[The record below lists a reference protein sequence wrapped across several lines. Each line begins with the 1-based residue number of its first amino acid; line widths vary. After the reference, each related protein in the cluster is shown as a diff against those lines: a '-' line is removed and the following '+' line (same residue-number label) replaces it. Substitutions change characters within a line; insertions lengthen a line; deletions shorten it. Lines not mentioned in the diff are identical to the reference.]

1 MGNIDFLK
9 NLKDA
14 LDSGD
19 FNSDAAKKI
28 GEINK
33 MADEININLSN
44 DEISDKLNKFG
55 VKNIDENDIKMNE
68 IFDETI
74 KDIKKDDLF
83 NKIIANLLNIN
94 KSIENIIN
102 NELIPYLK
110 NIENEYNEE
119 IKNNQN
125 LNSLIIKIKEK
136 YKIK

>member
-1 MGNIDFLK
+1 MDFLK

-19 FNSDAAKKI
+19 FNSDAAIKI

>member
-1 MGNIDFLK
+1 MDFLK

-14 LDSGD
+14 LDFGD